1 MQILLAILC
10 DWFLLKIASGYTK
23 KMRLATC
30 LLILSNWFYFSMM
43 NRTYINSIETCLA
56 VISYYFWLIRDRGQ
70 KYDILSRIIVGLNF
84 IIRTTSILLWAVIW
98 PYELI
103 TIKSNRPRFI
113 FKNLIQMYP
122 YLDIECW
129 CCCLASDSIVF
140 GIKDLPSSNL
150 TSFRY

>member
-10 DWFLLKIASGYTK
+10 DWFLLKIASVYTRK
-23 KMRLATC
+23 ITLTTC

-70 KYDILSRIIVGLNF
+70 KYDFFSRILVGLNF

-103 TIKSNRPRFI
+103 TMKANRIRFI
-113 FKNLIQMYP
+113 FKNMVQMYQC
-122 YLDIECW
+122 LNVEC
-129 CCCLASDSIVF
+129 
-140 GIKDLPSSNL
+140 
-150 TSFRY
+150 